1 MQRADFSCLAE
12 RLKSVSVMKFD
23 TMRCR
28 NRDDSVTPEAR
39 QNAAHGLDRQ
49 SEVIGDVTARHR
61 QIEHTR
67 CILPFRDLQEKARD
81 ALGSGHPP
89 EHQHARMC
97 VSKLA
102 ERSVVQATYQQGVLV
117 DQPIGGALG
126 ISRDGDIPDG
136 FRRSDPD
143 AGSREAE
150 AVAGETEFG
159 DMTAA
164 IGQQFADPHPRPP
177 ARVLDEFDVSGCS
190 KLLSSPP
197 ARCAYMRLSF
207 PWGSQGP

>member
-1 MQRADFSCLAE
+1 
-12 RLKSVSVMKFD
+12 
-23 TMRCR
+23 
-28 NRDDSVTPEAR
+28 
-39 QNAAHGLDRQ
+39 
-49 SEVIGDVTARHR
+49 
-61 QIEHTR
+61 
-67 CILPFRDLQEKARD
+67 
-81 ALGSGHPP
+81 
-89 EHQHARMC
+89 MC

-117 DQPIGGALG
+117 DQPISGALG

-164 IGQQFADPHPRPP
+164 IGQQFADPHRAGEHPVP
-177 ARVLDEFDVSGCS
+177 AIRGIAFGIDRLIPGKAATASD
-190 KLLSSPP
+190 LL
-197 ARCAYMRLSF
+197 
-207 PWGSQGP
+207 QGQEYIKAAGTSAG

>member
-12 RLKSVSVMKFD
+12 RLKSVSVIKFD

-39 QNAAHGLDRQ
+39 QNAAHGLDCQ
-49 SEVIGDVTARHR
+49 SEVIGDVAARHR

-67 CILPFRDLQEKARD
+67 CILPFRDLQEEARD

-102 ERSVVQATYQQGVLV
+102 ERSIVQATYQQGVLV
-117 DQPIGGALG
+117 DQPIGSKAKNT
-126 ISRDGDIPDG
+126 S
-136 FRRSDPD
+136 
-143 AGSREAE
+143 
-150 AVAGETEFG
+150 
-159 DMTAA
+159 
-164 IGQQFADPHPRPP
+164 RPP
-177 ARVLDEFDVSGCS
+177 ARVLGELDVSGCS

-197 ARCAYMRLSF
+197 ARCAYMRSSIPLGIAGTVALSRGHRN
-207 PWGSQGP
+207 PEYSVQ